1 MVAKAE
7 GKGESL
13 RREQAKGESHRAAWY
28 REATPHGSFVVG
40 AARMDFRPLRSPAA
54 LRMFGEKYF
63 PAARFDS
70 ELNIE
75 GDSWEQSG
83 RSPKY
88 QRWITC
94 D

>member
-7 GKGESL
+7 GKGKSS
-13 RREQAKGESHRAAWY
+13 RREQVKGESHRAAC
-28 REATPHGSFVVG
+28 REATPQGSFVVG
-40 AARMDFRPLRSPAA
+40 AARIDFHLLRS
-54 LRMFGEKYF
+54 

-75 GDSWEQSG
+75 GDSWERSG

-88 QRWITC
+88 
-94 D
+94 